1 MMGLRETAENSLDID
16 STEPPF
22 RVPKTAELVAQEL
35 RNRIIRG
42 ELREGETLPAE
53 TELMRQFSISRPTL
67 REALRILESQSLL
80 TVTRGSREGPRVHLP
95 DPRQVASYF
104 GYVLQSRNVRL
115 DDIYCIRYWIEP
127 AVVRHIA
134 QNATPEVTT
143 LLRSIIDEQ
152 HRTVRD
158 SVAHARAGIKFHKAL
173 IELSGS
179 SVLVLFMA
187 ILNHIFE
194 RNIPVATFSQ
204 ALQGD
209 SGTTGEDT
217 IRANEQLVR
226 LIEQHDADGAE
237 AFWRKYHKDLM
248 TLSRERLPLD
258 ATITMPD

>member
-1 MMGLRETAENSLDID
+1 MSLRETAENSLDID
-16 STEPPF
+16 SATPPF

-42 ELREGETLPAE
+42 ELHEGETLPAE

-104 GYVLQSRNVRL
+104 GYVLQSRSVRL

-127 AVVRHIA
+127 TVVRHIA
-134 QNATPEVTT
+134 LNVTPEAVA

-152 HRTVRD
+152 RRTLRD
-158 SVAHARAGIKFHKAL
+158 TVAHARAGIKFHKAL

-179 SVLVLFMA
+179 SVLALSSGSLYHVSG
-187 ILNHIFE
+187 
-194 RNIPVATFSQ
+194 RNIPIATFSR

-209 SGTTGEDT
+209 GGKSGEDT
-217 IRANEQLVR
+217 IRANEQLVG
-226 LIEQHDADGAE
+226 LIEQGAADVAE
-237 AFWRKYHKDLM
+237 KFWREYHENLAV
-248 TLSRERLPLD
+248 LSRERLPLD
-258 ATITMPD
+258 ATIAMPD